1 MSRTATERRHT
12 PTPVPTRH
20 MHKMPTHKDGCV
32 NEPAGLAKSAVGSQ
46 IHVLALQ
53 DRPRQE
59 QPHRITAE
67 HVPVDMYVTR
77 IVPCRCKTRRQLGRT
92 RPPAEV
98 DQRPA
103 G

>member
-12 PTPVPTRH
+12 PHPYLQDTCTNKCPRTQ
-20 MHKMPTHKDGCV
+20 DCCV
-32 NEPAGLAKSAVGSQ
+32 NQPAGLAKSAVGGQ

-67 HVPVDMYVTR
+67 HVPVDM
-77 IVPCRCKTRRQLGRT
+77 
-92 RPPAEV
+92 
-98 DQRPA
+98 
-103 G
+103 

>member
-1 MSRTATERRHT
+1 MSRTATERRHHHPCLQDT
-12 PTPVPTRH
+12 CTNAH
-20 MHKMPTHKDGCV
+20 AQDCCV
-32 NEPAGLAKSAVGSQ
+32 NQPAGLAKSAVGGQ

-59 QPHRITAE
+59 QPHGITAE

-77 IVPCRCKTRRQLGRT
+77 IVPCRCKTRRQLERT
-92 RPPAEV
+92 RRPAEV
-98 DQRPA
+98 DQQPA